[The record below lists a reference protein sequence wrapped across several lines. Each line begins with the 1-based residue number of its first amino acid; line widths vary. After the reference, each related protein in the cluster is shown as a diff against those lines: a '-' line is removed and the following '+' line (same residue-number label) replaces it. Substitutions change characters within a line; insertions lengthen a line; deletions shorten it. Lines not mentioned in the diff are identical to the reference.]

1 MAACETRWSR
11 HIMSSDGLQILRPQP
26 RRPFNPNT
34 VAQQPPSPLLAPIPV
49 DDTPSRTHSV
59 LNLTSSTLLGI
70 YRPTGYDNE
79 RDEPSTPWG
88 TGAETPALT
97 SAFYPMR
104 RPGFSPSPPEQPVIS
119 FAFSLVIRTVL
130 LGGIGMLYGLL
141 VRHLH
146 DEQQLAPFGV
156 EGIIKP
162 RNDWTYLIFWA
173 GAGVTWGTLLPLV
186 DALYTDGDSK
196 GLANE
201 VVGRTTGDAGEKATR
216 SAGVFGADWTPIVRS
231 VGVFVGIAF
240 AIVRSLFSVLHSFL
254 REVPLL
260 TNSSLEKASL
270 DLNITSVSYPGFG

>member
-1 MAACETRWSR
+1 
-11 HIMSSDGLQILRPQP
+11 
-26 RRPFNPNT
+26 
-34 VAQQPPSPLLAPIPV
+34 
-49 DDTPSRTHSV
+49 
-59 LNLTSSTLLGI
+59 
-70 YRPTGYDNE
+70 
-79 RDEPSTPWG
+79 
-88 TGAETPALT
+88 
-97 SAFYPMR
+97 
-104 RPGFSPSPPEQPVIS
+104 
-119 FAFSLVIRTVL
+119 
-130 LGGIGMLYGLL
+130 MLYGLL

-216 SAGVFGADWTPIVRS
+216 SVGVFGADWTPIVRS

>member
-1 MAACETRWSR
+1 
-11 HIMSSDGLQILRPQP
+11 MSSDEPQILRPEP

-34 VAQQPPSPLLAPIPV
+34 VGQQPPSPLLAPISV

-70 YRPTGYDNE
+70 YSPTGYDNE

-88 TGAETPALT
+88 TGSETPALT
-97 SAFYPMR
+97 SAYYPAR
-104 RPGFSPSPPEQPVIS
+104 RPKFSPSQPEQALIP
-119 FAFSLVIRTVL
+119 FAVSLVIRTVL

-162 RNDWTYLIFWA
+162 RNDWTYLVFWA
-173 GAGVTWGTLLPLV
+173 VAGVAWGSLLPWV
-186 DALYTDGDSK
+186 DTLYADRDGDGSEHESEIRERTSGAPEDK
-196 GLANE
+196 AARP
-201 VVGRTTGDAGEKATR
+201 VGI
-216 SAGVFGADWTPIVRS
+216 FGADWTPVVRS

-240 AIVRSLFSVLHSFL
+240 AIVRTPIASILATVVLIFG
-254 REVPLL
+254 
-260 TNSSLEKASL
+260 LEKAPL
-270 DLNITSVSYPGFG
+270 DLDPPGVSHPSSGQPSALVYHRSL

>member
-1 MAACETRWSR
+1 
-11 HIMSSDGLQILRPQP
+11 MSSDEPQILRPEP
-26 RRPFNPNT
+26 RRPFNPNN
-34 VAQQPPSPLLAPIPV
+34 VGHQPSSPLLAPISV

-70 YRPTGYDNE
+70 YSPTGYDNE

-88 TGAETPALT
+88 TGSETPALT
-97 SAFYPMR
+97 SAYFPTR
-104 RPGFSPSPPEQPVIS
+104 RPKFSASPPEQALIP

-162 RNDWTYLIFWA
+162 RNDWTYLVFWA
-173 GAGVTWGTLLPLV
+173 VAGVAWGTLLPWV
-186 DALYTDGDSK
+186 DTLYADGDGSMQE
-196 GLANE
+196 GE
-201 VVGRTTGDAGEKATR
+201 MRERTSDASEDKETR
-216 SAGVFGADWTPIVRS
+216 SAGIFGADWMPIVRS

-240 AIVRSLFSVLHSFL
+240 AIVCTSLSSKTDLPCSHCPNVCS
-254 REVPLL
+254 RE
-260 TNSSLEKASL
+260 SSLGLRRSRRL
-270 DLNITSVSYPGFG
+270 SPWRWLTQCSGI